1 MALPSTTLRDFGGG
15 WNVAD
20 SDLNLKTNY
29 QPISD
34 NVDRG
39 IDGSLFPRQGMA
51 LTYDFKTGD
60 SVTLTQSLQFDST
73 NTNPRVKI
81 KFNAGAHGLTTGD
94 HITLNG
100 VTTFGGIPADAINRT
115 HGVLVLDADEIYI
128 YVTEAATSTAT
139 STQNITF
146 TTDDNIIG
154 GNIIH
159 DMYFN
164 RRLIVFTDIGE
175 IGTAEDNGV
184 LTRIWGVS
192 EAEALSSGLVPTR
205 ACLHWSS
212 DAFKSTVIACN
223 GYNRDKPI
231 QIDKDF
237 HCEYLVDKAT
247 LSNAAVPRA
256 DYVLCMG
263 GYVSFIRTEYGDPFV
278 EFSARGTDG
287 TFTREA
293 SPADAAEVDLSMITS
308 SVEPVLLGA
317 GKLRE
322 RMYCAFY
329 DNGMLGTLGVYDASG
344 NHQPDFK
351 DTISENGTV
360 SHRTIVSL
368 GNDIIMCDYAGV
380 PSVSISQQ
388 SGIFVPT
395 RLSELIAPAIQAHL
409 SNMQEDTLR
418 TKAFAVFNRSNK
430 SYMLFIPIYD
440 EVEYTCV
447 NDPFVFNDDLRG
459 LNYALLRVP
468 QHRLF
473 EDSSITIEGATS
485 IGSLS
490 DTDINGVRRVV
501 SIVDQDNVI
510 VELGGHP
517 SNPDDTYGGGAS
529 VSYTPVNNETICYV
543 FEYNKEFKIRRWTRY
558 RGWNFDCG
566 CSSQRG
572 RVYFAKGLRVYR
584 MGDNDTPLYADF
596 INDYTLPEW
605 LHSTAYAVGD
615 RLPDTSDGNVYICV
629 VAHTSPASGT
639 FADFR
644 ADNLDTWE
652 TWPGLPIDWA
662 CETPWSSLQDRSKV
676 KTNKYVSIDSEG
688 TDRFTLSAF
697 TNKIRHSPTTNELI
711 PYSSMDFQ
719 AGDTGGYG
727 IQHPGTW
734 GSGRRT
740 REEKL
745 WPFGVRGK
753 LIRWRFSGSTTRRVR
768 IVSLTMYYMTGKNR

>member
-1 MALPSTTLRDFGGG
+1 MTLPTTTLRDFGGG

-20 SDLNLKTNY
+20 SDLNVKTNY
-29 QPISD
+29 QPVSD

-60 SVTLTQSLQFDST
+60 SVTQTASLRIDTTLDS
-73 NTNPRVKI
+73 PKI
-81 KFNAGAHGLTTGD
+81 KILFPAVHGLSSGD
-94 HITLNG
+94 HITLQNAPA
-100 VTTFGGIPADAINRT
+100 VGGITADLLNRT
-115 HGVLVLDADEIYI
+115 HGVLLKDTDEVYI
-128 YVTEAATSTAT
+128 YVTENATSTANV
-139 STQNITF
+139 TQSITYV
-146 TTDDNIIG
+146 TDDNIIG

-159 DMYFN
+159 DTYFN

-175 IGTAEDNGV
+175 IGTAEDNGT
-184 LTRIWGVS
+184 LTRIWGVA
-192 EAEALSSGLVPTR
+192 EAEALSAGLVPTR

-212 DAFKSTVIACN
+212 DNFKSTVIACN
-223 GYNRDKPI
+223 GYNRDKPV
-231 QIDKDF
+231 QIDNEFK
-237 HCEYLVDKAT
+237 CEYLVDKAT

-293 SPADAAEVDLSMITS
+293 DPADAAEVDLSMITS

-329 DNGMLGTLGVYDASG
+329 DNGMLGSLGVYDEAG

-368 GNDIIMCDYAGV
+368 GNDVIMCDYAGV

-409 SNMQEDTLR
+409 SNMSEDTLR

-440 EVEYTCV
+440 EVEYECV
-447 NDPFVFNDDLRG
+447 GDPFVFNDDLRA
-459 LNYALLRVP
+459 LNYALMRVP
-468 QHRLF
+468 QHNLF
-473 EDSSITIEGATS
+473 EDSCITIAGATD
-485 IGSLS
+485 IGSLGAVN
-490 DTDINGVRRVV
+490 INGVRRVV
-501 SIVDQDNVI
+501 SVVDDDNVI

-517 SNPDDTYGGGAS
+517 SNPDDTFGGGAS
-529 VSYTPVNNETICYV
+529 VTYTPVNDETIAYV

-572 RVYFAKGLRVYR
+572 RMYLAKGLRVYR
-584 MGDNDTPLYADF
+584 MGDNELPLYADF
-596 INDYTLPEW
+596 INDYTIPEW
-605 LHSTAYAVGD
+605 KHNTAYAVGD
-615 RLPDTSDGNVYICV
+615 RLPDTTDNSVYICL

-644 ADNLDTWE
+644 ADNLDTWGL
-652 TWPGLPIDWA
+652 WPGQPIKWA
-662 CETPWSSLQDRSKV
+662 VDTPWSSLQERSKFKV
-676 KTNKYVSIDSEG
+676 NKYVGMDTEG

-697 TNKIRHSPTTNELI
+697 VNKIYRSPTTNELV
-711 PYSSMDFQ
+711 PYRSMDFQ
-719 AGDTGGYG
+719 AGDTGGFG
-727 IQHPGTW
+727 IQNPGTW

-740 REEKL
+740 REEKV
-745 WPFGVRGK
+745 WPFGIRGK
-753 LIRWRFSGSTTRRVR
+753 LVRWRWSGETTRKVR
-768 IVSLTMYYMTGKNR
+768 IVSLTMYYMLGNIR

>member
-1 MALPSTTLRDFGGG
+1 MGLPTTTLRDFGGG

-29 QPISD
+29 QPVSD

-39 IDGSLFPRQGMA
+39 IDGSLFPRQGTA
-51 LTYDFKTGD
+51 LVYDFKTGTETTHTASLVID
-60 SVTLTQSLQFDST
+60 VTLDSS
-73 NTNPRVKI
+73 RVKI
-81 KFNAGAHGLTTGD
+81 KTPAAHGLTTGD
-94 HITLNG
+94 HITLSG
-100 VTTFGGIPADAINRT
+100 VTAVGGIPADALNGT
-115 HGVLVLDADEIYI
+115 HGILLIDADEFYI
-128 YVTEAATSTAT
+128 YVTENATSTAT
-139 STQNITF
+139 STQSLTYV
-146 TTDDNIIG
+146 TDDHIIG

-175 IGTAEDNGV
+175 IGTAEDAGT
-184 LTRIWGVS
+184 LSRIWGVA
-192 EAEALSSGLVPTR
+192 EAEALSAGLVPSR

-223 GYNRDKPI
+223 GYNRDKPV
-231 QIDKDF
+231 QIDDEF
-237 HCEYLVDKAT
+237 NCEYLVDKAT

-287 TFTREA
+287 TFTRETD
-293 SPADAAEVDLSMITS
+293 PADAAEVDLSMITS

-329 DNGMLGTLGVYDASG
+329 DNGMLGTLGVYDESG

-351 DTISENGTV
+351 DTIAENGTI

-380 PSVSISQQ
+380 PSLSISQA
-388 SGIFVPT
+388 SGVFVPT
-395 RLSELIAPAIQAHL
+395 RVSELIAPAIQQHL
-409 SNMQEDTLR
+409 SSMSEDTLR

-430 SYMLFIPIYD
+430 SYMLSIPIYD
-440 EVEYTCV
+440 ELEYGSVT
-447 NDPFVFNDDLRG
+447 DPFVFNDDLRA

-473 EDSSITIEGATS
+473 EDSHVTIAGAVD

-490 DTDINGVRRVV
+490 SADINGVRRIV
-501 SIVDQDNVI
+501 SIVDKDNVI
-510 VELGGHP
+510 IELGGHP
-517 SNPDDTYGGGAS
+517 SNPDDTFGGGS
-529 VSYTPVNNETICYV
+529 NVTYTPVNDETIFYI

-558 RGWNFDCG
+558 RGLNFDCG

-572 RVYFAKGLRVYR
+572 RMYFAKGLRVYR
-584 MGDNDTPLYADF
+584 FGDNELPLYADK
-596 INDYTLPEW
+596 INDYTIPAW
-605 LHSTAYAVGD
+605 NNNTSYAVGD
-615 RLPDTSDGNVYICV
+615 RLPDPVDGAVYICA

-639 FADFR
+639 FADYR
-644 ADNLDTWE
+644 AANLDTWQ
-652 TWPGLPIDWA
+652 TFPGLPIKWA
-662 CETPWSSLQDRSKV
+662 VDTPWSSLQERGKF
-676 KTNKYVSIDSEG
+676 KTNKYVSLDTEG

-697 TNKIRHSPTTNELI
+697 TNKLYRDPSTNELM
-711 PYSSMDFQ
+711 PLTSMEFQ
-719 AGDTGGYG
+719 AGDTGGFG
-727 IQHPGTW
+727 IQNPGTW

-740 REEKL
+740 REEKV

-753 LIRWRFSGSTTRRVR
+753 LIRWRFAGETTMRVR
-768 IVSLTMYYMTGKNR
+768 IVSLTMYYKMGNIR

>member
-29 QPISD
+29 QPVSD

-51 LTYDFKTGD
+51 LVYDFETGEA
-60 SVTLTQSLQFDST
+60 TTHTASLQFDTT
-73 NTNPRVKI
+73 NLSPKI
-81 KFNAGAHGLTTGD
+81 KIKTPAAHGLASGD
-94 HITLNG
+94 H
-100 VTTFGGIPADAINRT
+100 VTFTNAPAIGGITSDAINRT
-115 HGVLVLDADEIYI
+115 HGVLLLDADEFYI

-139 STQNITF
+139 VTQSTTYV
-146 TTDDNIIG
+146 TDDHIIG

-175 IGTAEDNGV
+175 IGTAEDAGT
-184 LTRIWGVS
+184 LTRIWGVA
-192 EAEALSSGLVPTR
+192 EAEALSAGLVPSR

-223 GYNRDKPI
+223 GYDRDKPV

-237 HCEYLVDKAT
+237 KCEYLIDKAT
-247 LSNAAVPRA
+247 LSNSAVPRA

-287 TFTREA
+287 TFTREVD
-293 SPADAAEVDLSMITS
+293 PADAAEIDLSMITS

-329 DNGMLGTLGVYDASG
+329 DNGMLGTLGVYDESG

-368 GNDIIMCDYAGV
+368 GNDVIMCDYAGV

-395 RLSELIAPAIQAHL
+395 RLSELIAPAIQQHL
-409 SNMQEDTLR
+409 ANMAEDTLR

-430 SYMLFIPIYD
+430 SYMLFVPIYD

-473 EDSSITIEGATS
+473 ESSSITIQGATD
-485 IGSLS
+485 IGSLGAA
-490 DTDINGVRRVV
+490 DINGVRRVV
-501 SIVDQDNVI
+501 SVVDKDNVI

-517 SNPDDTYGGGAS
+517 SNPDDTFGGGAA
-529 VSYTPVNNETICYV
+529 VTYTPVNDETICYV

-572 RVYFAKGLRVYR
+572 RMYLAKALRVYR
-584 MGDNDTPLYADF
+584 VGDNEEPIYADF
-596 INDYTLPEW
+596 VNDYTIPAWEN
-605 LHSTAYAVGD
+605 STPYSVGD
-615 RLPDTSDGNVYICV
+615 RVPDLSDGSVYICAI
-629 VAHTSPASGT
+629 AHTSPASGT
-639 FADFR
+639 FKQYRDA
-644 ADNLDTWE
+644 NLDIWE
-652 TWPGLPIDWA
+652 AFLGLPINWA
-662 CETPWSSLQDRSKV
+662 VETPWSSLQDRGKV

-711 PYSSMDFQ
+711 PYSSLEFQ
-719 AGDTGGYG
+719 AGDTGGFG
-727 IQHPGTW
+727 IQNPGTW

-740 REEKL
+740 REEKV

-753 LIRWRFSGSTTRRVR
+753 LIRWRFSGSTIRRVR
-768 IVSLTMYYMTGKNR
+768 IVSLTMFYMLGNIR